1 MATLRN
7 PESSARGVAFGPS
20 ARTLAVGSVN
30 DIGNASGAGGST
42 YVWDIATRKVTAT
55 LTGPGSEGVDYVAY
69 GPGGTTLAA
78 ADYNGSTYLWDI
90 ATKTITATLTD
101 PGSKGV
107 YYVAFAPDGRTLAA
121 ADSNGSVYLWKLRAI
136 HD

>member
-7 PESSARGVAFGPS
+7 PESSARADGVAFGPS

-30 DIGNASGAGGST
+30 NNGNASGT
-42 YVWDIATRKVTAT
+42 
-55 LTGPGSEGVDYVAY
+55 
-69 GPGGTTLAA
+69 
-78 ADYNGSTYLWDI
+78 GSTYLWDI

-107 YYVAFAPDGRTLAA
+107 YYVAYAPGGRTLAA
-121 ADSNGSVYLWKLRAI
+121 ADSNGSAYLWKIASRTS
-136 HD
+136 